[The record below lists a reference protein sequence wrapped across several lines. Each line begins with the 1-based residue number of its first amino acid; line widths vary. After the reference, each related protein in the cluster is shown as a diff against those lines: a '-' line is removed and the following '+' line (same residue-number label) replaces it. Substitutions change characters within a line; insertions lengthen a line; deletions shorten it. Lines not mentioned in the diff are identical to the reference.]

1 MIGITNRG
9 PVVALWWVAPEN
21 IRLCDVLATLGISSI
36 SMEIV
41 SVKIVNPNRE
51 IKSGRAA
58 GVAVIFKLNKNNNL
72 SKYKSSSAS
81 PADGFVDAPHFRF

>member
-1 MIGITNRG
+1 LHYGGWRLKS
-9 PVVALWWVAPEN
+9 A
-21 IRLCDVLATLGISSI
+21 RLCDVLATPGISSI

-41 SVKIVNPNRE
+41 SVKIINPNRE

-58 GVAVIFKLNKNNNL
+58 GDAFIFKFNKNNNL